1 MIENN
6 YIESITNSVSDI
18 FYKIYIVDTLKDL
31 IFEYKYLNE
40 RIECINTMA
49 FTSFYSDLN
58 NKVHP
63 DDIKGYIDS
72 LNINTIEA
80 SENGDIRYK
89 YREGENGKYKWY
101 TNITKV
107 INNKDN
113 RKVVLVLIEE
123 LDDNKST
130 DDKSKKEQELEK
142 KEKMIFDRVCDTLQQ
157 LNRIININCTSHN
170 SEIKSITEYMNG
182 AINELVFSFPEISE
196 RMGKELIT
204 NANEGEKAIIIVDD
218 DAITRNILERAFK
231 DLYKIIV
238 CDSGKEVINIL
249 EKNYDSNSIDKK
261 YKIIGLFLDL
271 NMPEVTGFDVLDY
284 MNGKNLINRLP
295 VVIISGD
302 NYEEREKAYMYP
314 IADVLEKP
322 FNINI
327 VKHRMLNL
335 IKLYK
340 ANNSLNEIVMNQHE
354 DIKNVLRLLVKS
366 YMIDCDQNIKKMC
379 AYMHILMLQVSN
391 DYNEYKIDNQR
402 IDKITEATKYYNIGL
417 FTLPKTILNKTKFNK
432 EELQIIKSHP
442 QIGINIF
449 ESVLYHNTDIIFN
462 QYAED
467 MILYHEEKYDGTGYP
482 SGLKKEEIPI
492 VAQVLS
498 VIIEYNDLKLRG
510 INDIYEK
517 IKKESGYK
525 FNPKVVDSLGKVLN
539 EFEKISKM

>member
-1 MIENN
+1 M
-6 YIESITNSVSDI
+6 
-18 FYKIYIVDTLKDL
+18 DL
-31 IFEYKYLNE
+31 VRVN
-40 RIECINTMA
+40 
-49 FTSFYSDLN
+49 
-58 NKVHP
+58 
-63 DDIKGYIDS
+63 IKGYIDS

-249 EKNYDSNSIDKK
+249 EKNYDSNSIDIMYKK
-261 YKIIGLFLDL
+261 LIEGITNSFNDDYARLYKI
-271 NMPEVTGFDVLDY
+271 
-284 MNGKNLINRLP
+284 
-295 VVIISGD
+295 
-302 NYEEREKAYMYP
+302 
-314 IADVLEKP
+314 
-322 FNINI
+322 
-327 VKHRMLNL
+327 
-335 IKLYK
+335 
-340 ANNSLNEIVMNQHE
+340 
-354 DIKNVLRLLVKS
+354 
-366 YMIDCDQNIKKMC
+366 
-379 AYMHILMLQVSN
+379 VSN
-391 DYNEYKIDNQR
+391 I
-402 IDKITEATKYYNIGL
+402 
-417 FTLPKTILNKTKFNK
+417 
-432 EELQIIKSHP
+432 
-442 QIGINIF
+442 
-449 ESVLYHNTDIIFN
+449 
-462 QYAED
+462 
-467 MILYHEEKYDGTGYP
+467 
-482 SGLKKEEIPI
+482 
-492 VAQVLS
+492 
-498 VIIEYNDLKLRG
+498 
-510 INDIYEK
+510 
-517 IKKESGYK
+517 
-525 FNPKVVDSLGKVLN
+525 
-539 EFEKISKM
+539 

>member
-170 SEIKSITEYMNG
+170 PEIKSITEYMNG

>member
-170 SEIKSITEYMNG
+170 PEIKSITEYMNG

-271 NMPEVTGFDVLDY
+271 SMPEVTGFDVLDY

-302 NYEEREKAYMYP
+302 NHEEREKAYMYP

-322 FNINI
+322 FNINN

-467 MILYHEEKYDGTGYP
+467 IILYHEEKYDGTGYP

>member
-302 NYEEREKAYMYP
+302 NHEEREKAYMYP

-449 ESVLYHNTDIIFN
+449 ESVLYHNTDTIFN

-482 SGLKKEEIPI
+482 NGLKKEEIPI

>member
-238 CDSGKEVINIL
+238 CDSGKEVINL
-249 EKNYDSNSIDKK
+249 FEKNYDSNSIDKK

-302 NYEEREKAYMYP
+302 NHEEREKAYMYP

-340 ANNSLNEIVMNQHE
+340 ANNSLNEIAMNQHE